1 MDFSLILFISLVVTG
16 LISYGYRLMFEGSAG
31 RTVEG
36 VGAEEG
42 GSAQRRQPVLVEY
55 ARALF
60 PVILIVFVL
69 RSFVVEPFRIPSGSM
84 LPGLQNGDFILVNKF
99 SYGIR
104 LPVIHQKIL
113 DIGPPE
119 RGDVMVFRFPRDP
132 KLAFIKR
139 VVGLP
144 GDRLTYVNKRLAING
159 EPVETE
165 SAGEYDFQQ
174 LDMRGHSARRVK
186 ETIDGSDHYILI
198 DDRVTRSRS
207 MEVEVPEGHYFVL
220 GDNRDHSND
229 SRYWRFVPEENVVGR
244 AFFIWFSWKSDS
256 GGGVNWGRIG
266 NSIL

>member
-42 GSAQRRQPVLVEY
+42 VSAQRRQPVLVEY

-104 LPVIHQKIL
+104 SETGFHQAGCRASGRQTHL
-113 DIGPPE
+113 CEQETGHQW
-119 RGDVMVFRFPRDP
+119 RTGGD
-132 KLAFIKR
+132 
-139 VVGLP
+139 G
-144 GDRLTYVNKRLAING
+144 
-159 EPVETE
+159 
-165 SAGEYDFQQ
+165 AG
-174 LDMRGHSARRVK
+174 RRV
-186 ETIDGSDHYILI
+186 
-198 DDRVTRSRS
+198 
-207 MEVEVPEGHYFVL
+207 
-220 GDNRDHSND
+220 
-229 SRYWRFVPEENVVGR
+229 
-244 AFFIWFSWKSDS
+244 
-256 GGGVNWGRIG
+256 
-266 NSIL
+266 